1 MDLRPVG
8 RVFVLLVATIVFT
21 GAAPQGQAAR
31 EAELTSLLRH
41 LATQGADASDSK
53 GWSHLALPGPND
65 VILGKGARTLG
76 AAAARLQKAY
86 ALTPEAARHFLAA
99 RLWLVPPGESWES
112 LSEEQALRALE
123 AHRAALHEAPGHP
136 ALVASLID
144 NVSELLNVPGYA
156 RAVAEAL
163 DTAPDP
169 AALALRLARL
179 GHYTWSS
186 EFAAYAVSREPE
198 TLPQALDIFGLDSH
212 DERATQFYLAAW
224 RALTASKQAAFPREL
239 AERLVRN
246 LLAQSRPALALKVLD
261 AFPADARQ
269 ALLAKDGEALS
280 EKQRLARDEL
290 GLSIALTLLAS
301 GREAEARLWHEAVRA
316 RPVVAPEEEGDDE
329 GLGERATLH
338 RELADF
344 LFAWKPGADSFELL
358 LLRVDDAFGTAGAIL
373 CARALAARFPE
384 HARNELDWAGRI
396 GDRSMVK
403 ELLFLPADR
412 LSFLSA
418 ARAEMEAALQE
429 ERARLEKA
437 RAQLT
442 PPTEPRGT
450 AAPDPMAARISAHLA
465 TPALQVFSEKELP
478 KARGKT
484 AWKPM
489 KTLTLPEGFRLVRAE
504 RSNQKVVVVAL
515 SQRLDPV
522 GELSGGG
529 YWVLLSEDGGQ
540 HWEAPLYTGLRQ
552 YQPYELEKASPVP
565 LLDGQV
571 LRLAASVRQLDEK
584 SVTFPPIDLEVKR
597 EVKNRMLEAPLAA
610 LRQDTDGDGLTDLVE
625 DRLLLDAKAADTDGD
640 GTPDGN
646 DTLPQVP
653 AVSSAP
659 PADVRAELVSTLLF
673 ELAGKKDVPPGLV
686 TGVPPGESRA
696 DPLRLPQFQAPTSLE
711 DLSFLSLDRSELRGV
726 HAPATTVTFS
736 EAELQRARERFGMFF
751 PLDIE
756 IHVNLAGDR
765 ALLVWNER
773 WRGGSFLA
781 RRDKGRWVLES
792 RGNWVT

>member
-1 MDLRPVG
+1 MDPWLG

-21 GAAPQGQAAR
+21 GAAPRGQAAR

-41 LATQGADASDSK
+41 LAAQGEDASDSK
-53 GWSHLALPGPND
+53 GWSHLELPGPND

-144 NVSELLNVPGYA
+144 NVSEFLNVPGYA

-169 AALALRLARL
+169 AELALRLARL
-179 GHYTWSS
+179 EHHIWSS
-186 EFAAYAVSREPE
+186 ELAAYAVSREPE

-239 AERLVRN
+239 AERLVSN
-246 LLAQSRPALALKVLD
+246 LLEQSQSALALKVLD

-269 ALLAKDGEALS
+269 ALLAKDGGALS
-280 EKQRLARDEL
+280 AEQRLARDDL
-290 GLSIALTLLAS
+290 GLSIAVTLLAS

-316 RPVVAPEEEGDDE
+316 RPGVAPEENDDE
-329 GLGERATLH
+329 GLAERAKLH

-373 CARALAARFPE
+373 CARALASRFPE
-384 HARNELDWAGRI
+384 HARNELHWRGRI
-396 GDRSMVK
+396 DDRSMVK
-403 ELLFLPADR
+403 ELLLLPADR
-412 LSFLSA
+412 LSFLTA

-429 ERARLEKA
+429 ERARIEKEL
-437 RAQLT
+437 AQL
-442 PPTEPRGT
+442 PPPPESRGT
-450 AAPDPMAARISAHLA
+450 VAPDPMAARISAHLA
-465 TPALQVFSEKELP
+465 TPTLQVFSEKELP

-489 KTLTLPEGFRLVRAE
+489 KTLKLPDGFRLVRAE
-504 RSNQKVVVVAL
+504 RSNQKVIGVAL

-565 LLDGQV
+565 LLEGQV

-640 GTPDGN
+640 GAPDGN
-646 DTLPQVP
+646 DMLPQVP
-653 AVSSAP
+653 AVSSAA
-659 PADVRAELVSTLLF
+659 PADVRAEIVSALLF
-673 ELAGKKDVPPGLV
+673 ELAGKKDVPRGLV
-686 TGVPPGESRA
+686 TGVPTKEEQA
-696 DPLRLPQFQAPTSLE
+696 EPLRLPQFQAPTSLE

-726 HAPATTVTFS
+726 HAPGTTVTFS
-736 EAELQRARERFGMFF
+736 DAELQRARERFGMFF

-792 RGNWVT
+792 RGSWVT